1 MRVRLRGKFPRG
13 AGEVAAVS
21 RRKGRARRVGGR
33 RPIGFAV
40 PLAERHKRSS
50 TVGTAKEMYQA
61 SGTRSARYL
70 AYRTL
75 LSRIGSFLTR
85 RSCACNSR
93 RQWRLSHGL
102 TACFWLIRRYALG
115 LYLCTKPF
123 ACLVLP

>member
-33 RPIGFAV
+33 TLGFAV
-40 PLAERHKRSS
+40 PLAERHKKSS
-50 TVGTAKEMYQA
+50 TVCTAKATYQA

-85 RSCACNSR
+85 RSCACISYSFALAITPGW
-93 RQWRLSHGL
+93 QTQHCYVWS
-102 TACFWLIRRYALG
+102 ACYA
-115 LYLCTKPF
+115 T
-123 ACLVLP
+123 V